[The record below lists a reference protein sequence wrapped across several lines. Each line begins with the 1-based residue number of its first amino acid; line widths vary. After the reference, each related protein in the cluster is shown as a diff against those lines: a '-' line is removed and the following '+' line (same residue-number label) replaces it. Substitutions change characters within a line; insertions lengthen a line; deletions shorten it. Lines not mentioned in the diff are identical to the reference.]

1 MRVIIAG
8 GGTGGHVIP
17 ALAIAQQLKKQFDA
31 EVLFIGTARGI
42 ETRLVPQAG
51 FPLELIQVGALKNV
65 SLMTRAKTMFDL
77 PRALWTAGRIVSD
90 FRPDVVIGVGGYA
103 SGPAMLAAIRR
114 RIPTLA
120 FEPNVVPGFA
130 NRLVARLVSAAA
142 VHFEETCD
150 YFRNAKVT
158 GVPVREAFF
167 KIRAR
172 GTLAKSDARTAKDT
186 PSANEMSTSKDV
198 TEENKSAP
206 TLLVF
211 GGSQGAHA
219 INQAMIESLPGLRQR
234 IPAIHIVHQTGQ
246 RDYDTVLAAYQKHGM
261 AGETTAA
268 LSRPGTTDDTPLAP
282 SDMTKTGEA
291 AAAASSSA
299 ATRSA
304 MTGEARAAPSAE
316 VYKFIDDMPAIFA
329 RADLLV
335 CRSGASTVGEIT
347 AAGKPA
353 IFVPFPRAADDH
365 QNVNARA
372 LERAGA
378 AVVVEESNL
387 EAAYLVDIISALLND
402 PLRLRRMAEAAK
414 SLAHPNAVEEIA
426 EMVKNLALASQG

>member
-1 MRVIIAG
+1 MRFIIAG

-17 ALAIAQQLKKQFDA
+17 ALAIAHQLKKQFAA
-31 EVLFIGTARGI
+31 EILFIGTARGI

-51 FPLELIQVGALKNV
+51 YPLDLIKVGALKNV
-65 SLMTRAKTMFDL
+65 SLATRARTMFDL
-77 PRALWTAGRIVSD
+77 PRALWTAGRMLND

-130 NRLVARLVSAAA
+130 NRLVARFVSAAA
-142 VHFEETCD
+142 VHFEETCQ
-150 YFRNAKVT
+150 YFRNCKVT

-167 KIRAR
+167 EISPKIP
-172 GTLAKSDARTAKDT
+172 G
-186 PSANEMSTSKDV
+186 E
-198 TEENKSAP
+198 AP

-219 INQAMIESLPGLRQR
+219 INQALIESLPGLKQK
-234 IPAIHIVHQTGQ
+234 ISALHIIHQTGQ
-246 RDYDTVLAAYQKHGM
+246 RDFDDVQSAYQR
-261 AGETTAA
+261 AGI
-268 LSRPGTTDDTPLAP
+268 S
-282 SDMTKTGEA
+282 GE
-291 AAAASSSA
+291 
-299 ATRSA
+299 
-304 MTGEARAAPSAE
+304 
-316 VYKFIDDMPAIFA
+316 VHKFIDDMPATFA

-387 EAAYLVDIISALLND
+387 EAAYLVDTIAALLSD
-402 PLRLRRMAEAAK
+402 PARLRAMSAAAK
-414 SLAHPNAVEEIA
+414 SLAHPQAVEEIA
-426 EMVKNLALASQG
+426 EIVRKLANFSSADER

>member
-17 ALAIAQQLKKQFDA
+17 ALAIAQQLKKQFAA

-51 FPLELIQVGALKNV
+51 FPLALIKVGGLKNV

-77 PRALWTAGRIVSD
+77 PRALWTSGRIVSD

-103 SGPAMLAAIRR
+103 SGPAMIAAIRR

-130 NRLVARLVSAAA
+130 NRMVARFVTSAA
-142 VHFEETCD
+142 VHFEETRE

-158 GVPVREAFF
+158 GVPVRDAFF
-167 KIRAR
+167 HIAPKQFAPNAPGGI
-172 GTLAKSDARTAKDT
+172 
-186 PSANEMSTSKDV
+186 
-198 TEENKSAP
+198 P

-219 INQAMIESLPGLRQR
+219 INQAMIESLPGLRAK
-234 IPAIHIVHQTGQ
+234 IPAIRIIHQTGQ
-246 RDYDTVLAAYQKHGM
+246 RDYDSVLAAYQKLGM
-261 AGETTAA
+261 AQ
-268 LSRPGTTDDTPLAP
+268 LDTG
-282 SDMTKTGEA
+282 KTGGA
-291 AAAASSSA
+291 PVAPF
-299 ATRSA
+299 
-304 MTGEARAAPSAE
+304 GEVHE
-316 VYKFIDDMPAIFA
+316 FIDDMPATFA
-329 RADLLV
+329 HADLLV

-365 QNVNARA
+365 QNVNART

-387 EAAYLVDIISALLND
+387 GAACLVETIAMLLSD
-402 PLRLRRMAEAAK
+402 PARLRSMSAAAK
-414 SLAHPNAVEEIA
+414 SLAHPKAVEEIA
-426 EMVKNLALASQG
+426 AMVRGLAGDFDSADAY

>member
-1 MRVIIAG
+1 MRIVIAG

-17 ALAIAQQLKKQFDA
+17 ALAIAQQLKKQFAA
-31 EVLFIGTARGI
+31 EVMFIGTPRGI

-51 FPLELIQVGALKNV
+51 FPLELIKVGALKNV

-77 PRALWTAGRIVSD
+77 PRALWTSGRVLSD
-90 FRPDVVIGVGGYA
+90 YNPDVVIGVGGYA

-130 NRLVARLVSAAA
+130 NRLVARWVSAAA
-142 VHFEETCD
+142 VHFEETCE
-150 YFRNAKVT
+150 YFPNCKIT

-167 KIRAR
+167 HIP
-172 GTLAKSDARTAKDT
+172 AKAPGA
-186 PSANEMSTSKDV
+186 
-198 TEENKSAP
+198 AP

-219 INQAMIESLPGLRQR
+219 INRAMTESLPGLRAR
-234 IPAIHIVHQTGQ
+234 IPQIHIIHQTGQ
-246 RDYDTVLAAYQKHGM
+246 HDDASVLAAYQQSGI
-261 AGETTAA
+261 
-268 LSRPGTTDDTPLAP
+268 
-282 SDMTKTGEA
+282 
-291 AAAASSSA
+291 SS
-299 ATRSA
+299 
-304 MTGEARAAPSAE
+304 E
-316 VYKFIDDMPAIFA
+316 VHKFIDDMPGIFA

-365 QNVNARA
+365 QNRNARA

-387 EAAYLVDIISALLND
+387 EAAYLVDTIAALLGD
-402 PLRLRRMAEAAK
+402 PRHLRNMSSAAK
-414 SLAHPNAVEEIA
+414 SLAHPNALQEIA
-426 EMVKNLALASQG
+426 DMVKSLAEPSQR